1 MYCLAPLSAID
12 LNQDSNASFEN
23 LSDSEKNT
31 SIDIS
36 NETSI
41 DTDDSSNDIS
51 NETSIDTDDSSNDI
65 SDEYKSEMDIEKI
78 NNTVNKTLTKRHVSF
93 DVDIKDCNYGEKP
106 VAIINCHKVGNDHAP
121 IYVTG
126 YFELSCP
133 QFTHKYAVNNLDYWT
148 AVKSNY
154 KIPLDE
160 NLEPGQY
167 KVDIYYG
174 GDEDFE
180 PWRGSTSFLVKAN
193 ADPNLDIHIDDA
205 LYGEEANVTIKA
217 NESVNGHVGV
227 KINDGHTYGFKVVNG
242 LAQGSISRL
251 APGNYTAKAIYGG
264 DYMFAESEKTTTFTV
279 KENPNPKTRPYLS
292 VHVNNI
298 TDFEQG
304 IVEINTNES
313 LNGDV
318 KVNVMSV
325 KESRNVTVKVENGVG
340 HSYIN
345 NLSPGNYTVVA
356 SFDGNDKFKQV
367 ANSTTFNVRER
378 DTPNL
383 SIDAVG
389 NTKADK
395 TEIKIQT
402 NANLSNPV
410 EIKLNNSQ
418 KYYLNLENGTGTLT
432 IDDLPGGEYTATV
445 IYNGDIY
452 YKGAENTTQFT
463 KQGEANLNMDIRTS
477 GYSGSTAVVAIK
489 SNKLLNDNVKVQ
501 IDNGNYHEEV
511 TVKLVD
517 GEGEATFG
525 PLNPG
530 TYNVKATFDGN
541 KILKPGTTNS
551 TVTVQ
556 RHL

>member
-1 MYCLAPLSAID
+1 
-12 LNQDSNASFEN
+12 
-23 LSDSEKNT
+23 
-31 SIDIS
+31 
-36 NETSI
+36 
-41 DTDDSSNDIS
+41 
-51 NETSIDTDDSSNDI
+51 
-65 SDEYKSEMDIEKI
+65 
-78 NNTVNKTLTKRHVSF
+78 
-93 DVDIKDCNYGEKP
+93 
-106 VAIINCHKVGNDHAP
+106 
-121 IYVTG
+121 
-126 YFELSCP
+126 
-133 QFTHKYAVNNLDYWT
+133 
-148 AVKSNY
+148 
-154 KIPLDE
+154 
-160 NLEPGQY
+160 
-167 KVDIYYG
+167 
-174 GDEDFE
+174 
-180 PWRGSTSFLVKAN
+180 
-193 ADPNLDIHIDDA
+193 
-205 LYGEEANVTIKA
+205 
-217 NESVNGHVGV
+217 
-227 KINDGHTYGFKVVNG
+227 
-242 LAQGSISRL
+242 
-251 APGNYTAKAIYGG
+251 
-264 DYMFAESEKTTTFTV
+264 MFAESEKTTTFTV

-318 KVNVMSV
+318 KVNAISV

-340 HSYIN
+340 HCYIN
-345 NLSPGNYTVVA
+345 NLSPGNYAVVA

-452 YKGAENTTQFT
+452 YKPTENTTQFAR
-463 KQGEANLNMDIRTS
+463 QGESNLSMDIRTS

>member
-36 NETSI
+36 NVTP
-41 DTDDSSNDIS
+41 
-51 NETSIDTDDSSNDI
+51 IDTDDSSNDI

-205 LYGEEANVTIKA
+205 LSDEEVNVTIKA
-217 NESVNGHVGV
+217 NESLNGPVLV
-227 KINDGHTYGFKVVNG
+227 RINEGHTYRFEAVNG
-242 LAQGSISRL
+242 LAQGSISGL
-251 APGNYTAKAIYGG
+251 APGNYTAKAIFKG
-264 DYMFAESEKTTTFTV
+264 DYTFAESEKTTTFTV

-304 IVEINTNES
+304 ILQINTNES

-318 KVNVMSV
+318 KVNVLNL
-325 KESRNVTVKVENGVG
+325 KESRNVTVNVVDGVG
-340 HSYIN
+340 KSYIS
-345 NLSPGNYTVVA
+345 NLSPGNYTAVA
-356 SFDGNDKFKQV
+356 TFDGNDKFKKV

-389 NTKADK
+389 NAKADK

-402 NANLSNPV
+402 NANLSKPV
-410 EIKLNNSQ
+410 KIKLNNSQ
-418 KYYLNLENGTGTLT
+418 EYYLNLENGAGTLT
-432 IDDLPGGEYTATV
+432 IDNLAGGEYTATV
-445 IYNGDIY
+445 CYDGDIY
-452 YKGAENTTQFT
+452 YKPAENTTKFT
-463 KQGEANLNMDIRTS
+463 KRENKDPNLR
-477 GYSGSTAVVAIK
+477 
-489 SNKLLNDNVKVQ
+489 VQ
-501 IDNGNYHEEV
+501 INETLPEQKPVAEIYCND
-511 TVKLVD
+511 
-517 GEGEATFG
+517 
-525 PLNPG
+525 
-530 TYNVKATFDGN
+530 TFDRKVDISCPQFHQGYEA
-541 KILKPGTTNS
+541 
-551 TVTVQ
+551 Q
-556 RHL
+556 M